1 MSEVKKV
8 IISRK
13 KIDSKGNEYA
23 LMEISS
29 NMQKSKE
36 KRIIK
41 FKKSPKKSKSKR
53 KEKEENSTTTKKAIQ
68 ENQENPPKNENIPK
82 KPENP
87 KNVKKIKNFP
97 NNRLIKRNV
106 KSKRSDSPTTKS
118 SKFTSFISTFNTPSK
133 GKNSFIYNSPK
144 PYIYYDKNNFKF
156 ISSAELNNYLYN
168 PSMIKNNSEF
178 FKTEYT
184 FSNNNMESDYLKA
197 RENLSKKIIV
207 LSRKNNECFDKI
219 NNLKMKESKL
229 NNIKINKLKDKEEI
243 KKSKKKEKNELKFKK
258 QLLSEI
264 REINKFKKQ
273 AIDEIK
279 LKENKLIQNNNKK
292 ENNKLKN
299 IIKNTQKI
307 NYQKNREY
315 YLKIRKEEA
324 QMKKSRLRYNL
335 SGIKNTQ
342 NNNNLS
348 KGAIHVNKKEIDD
361 LMKKY
366 KKLKALNTKYNS
378 FINEIKNMDFRKTFT
393 STNLNNYSKSHLSY
407 TKIDIPKKMIIYENR
422 IQKDNN
428 KKIEKT
434 KNKNI
439 SVFIG

>member
-1 MSEVKKV
+1 MSEVKKL

-29 NMQKSKE
+29 NMQKNKE

-53 KEKEENSTTTKKAIQ
+53 KEKEENSTTRK
-68 ENQENPPKNENIPK
+68 ENQENPSKKENISK
-82 KPENP
+82 KSENQ
-87 KNVKKIKNFP
+87 KNVTKIKNFP
-97 NNRLIKRNV
+97 NNRLIKRNI

-144 PYIYYDKNNFKF
+144 PYIYYNKNNFKF
-156 ISSAELNNYLYN
+156 IYSPELNNYFYSPN
-168 PSMIKNNSEF
+168 MIKNHSEF
-178 FKTEYT
+178 FRTEYT
-184 FSNNNMESDYLKA
+184 FNSNNRESDYLKA
-197 RENLSKKIIV
+197 RDNLNKRINV
-207 LSRKNNECFDKI
+207 LSRKNNEYFDKI
-219 NNLKMKESKL
+219 NNLKIKESKL
-229 NNIKINKLKDKEEI
+229 NNIKINKLKDKEKI
-243 KKSKKKEKNELKFKK
+243 TTSKKKEKNELKFKK

-273 AIDEIK
+273 AINEIK
-279 LKENKLIQNNNKK
+279 SKENKLIQNNNKK
-292 ENNKLKN
+292 ENNKIKN
-299 IIKNTQKI
+299 IIKNSQKI

-335 SGIKNTQ
+335 SGIKNAK
-342 NNNNLS
+342 NYNNLS
-348 KGAIHVNKKEIDD
+348 KPYIHVNKKEIDD

-366 KKLKALNTKYNS
+366 KKLKDLNNKYNS
-378 FINEIKNMDFRKTFT
+378 FINEIKNKDFRKTFI
-393 STNLNNYSKSHLSY
+393 SSNLNNYSKSHHSY
-407 TKIDIPKKMIIYENR
+407 TKIDIPKKMIIYENNVK
-422 IQKDNN
+422 KDIN

-434 KNKNI
+434 KNKNN